1 MQCRSTIR
9 SLVYNARSESQG
21 DRNVKPEFFMHRRRA
36 LLALGALPLSRLAAA
51 AEDVEAKRTGGPYVP
66 TPQVVVDEMLRI
78 GKVGANDFV
87 IDLGSGDGVIVLT
100 AAQKL
105 KARGFGVDIDPELVK
120 LSNNEAKKRG
130 VADRASFQVQ
140 DVFKADISKATVVT
154 LYLLP
159 GMMMNLR
166 SKIFNDLKPGARVVS
181 HDYHFDDWRA
191 DDQYTWD
198 VPEKEKINGV
208 PRATVYLWIIPAKIA
223 GRWQVRVAG
232 GGSAEEYELTLRQ
245 QFQTFTGEDAKGGKL
260 VTTLLSGENISF
272 ALPTTGG
279 RHTFKGRVTGDTM
292 EGAVELPGGK
302 GAAKWTAVR
311 QKA

>member
-1 MQCRSTIR
+1 MQ
-9 SLVYNARSESQG
+9 
-21 DRNVKPEFFMHRRRA
+21 RNVSIRRRRVV
-36 LLALGALPLSRLAAA
+36 LALAALPAARLAAA
-51 AEDVEAKRTGGPYVP
+51 ADIEEKRTGGPYVP

-78 GKVGANDFV
+78 GKVGPNDFV

-130 VADRASFQVQ
+130 VADRASFAVQ

-159 GMMMNLR
+159 GMMVNLR
-166 SKIFNDLKPGARVVS
+166 PKIFSELKPGTRVVS
-181 HDYHFDDWRA
+181 HDYHFDEWQS

-208 PRATVYLWIIPAKIA
+208 PKATVYLWIVPAKIA
-223 GRWQVRVAG
+223 GRWQVRTDAG
-232 GGSAEEYELTLRQ
+232 EQIELTLRQ
-245 QFQTFTGEDAKGGKL
+245 QYQNFTGADAKGNKL
-260 VTTLLSGENISF
+260 TVTNLRGEDIAF
-272 ALPTTGG
+272 ALPTAGS
-279 RHTFKGRVTGDTM
+279 RYLFRGRVSGETMTGT
-292 EGAVELPGGK
+292 VETTAGK
-302 GAAKWTAVR
+302 TVRWTAQR
-311 QKA
+311 IKA

>member
-1 MQCRSTIR
+1 M
-9 SLVYNARSESQG
+9 N
-21 DRNVKPEFFMHRRRA
+21 RRRA
-36 LLALGALPLSRLAAA
+36 LLALGGLPLSRLAGAA
-51 AEDVEAKRTGGPYVP
+51 ADDVEAKRTGGPYVP

-78 GKVGANDFV
+78 GKVGAGDFV

-130 VADRASFQVQ
+130 VADRASFLVQ

-159 GMMMNLR
+159 AMMINLR
-166 SKIFNDLKPGARVVS
+166 PKILDELKPGTRVVS
-181 HDYHFDDWRA
+181 HDYSFDDWRP
-191 DDQYTWD
+191 DDQYSWD
-198 VPEKEKINGV
+198 VPEKEKVNGV

-232 GGSAEEYELTLRQ
+232 SGAAEEHELVLKQR
-245 QFQTFTGEDAKGGKL
+245 FQTFTGEDGRGGKL
-260 VTTLLSGENISF
+260 VATQLSGENISF
-272 ALPTTGG
+272 ALPAAGG
-279 RHTFKGRVTGDTM
+279 RHTFKGRVAGDTM

-302 GAAKWTAVR
+302 GAAKWTATRV
-311 QKA
+311 KA

>member
-1 MQCRSTIR
+1 M
-9 SLVYNARSESQG
+9 
-21 DRNVKPEFFMHRRRA
+21 
-36 LLALGALPLSRLAAA
+36 
-51 AEDVEAKRTGGPYVP
+51 
-66 TPQVVVDEMLRI
+66 
-78 GKVGANDFV
+78 
-87 IDLGSGDGVIVLT
+87 LT
-100 AAQKL
+100 AAQRL

-166 SKIFNDLKPGARVVS
+166 SKIFNELKPGTRVVS

-223 GRWQVRVAG
+223 GRWQVRVPAAARP
-232 GGSAEEYELTLRQ
+232 SSTSWRCASTSRRSPAR
-245 QFQTFTGEDAKGGKL
+245 T
-260 VTTLLSGENISF
+260 
-272 ALPTTGG
+272 
-279 RHTFKGRVTGDTM
+279 RR
-292 EGAVELPGGK
+292 GASSS
-302 GAAKWTAVR
+302 R
-311 QKA
+311 RS